1 MGGISTLIKRKNW
14 EYFSIL
20 PKKKKY
26 SKSLQEVTD
35 ACKVIQRF
43 WREVMLK
50 RVKARVKRIKAKFF
64 CAVVFIALYHKMRMR
79 REFEGVNRIEN
90 DPDEDKAEE
99 KFEVF

>member
-1 MGGISTLIKRKNW
+1 MIKRKNW

-43 WREVMLK
+43 WRKELFR
-50 RVKARVKRIKAKFF
+50 RVKARVKRIKVKFF
-64 CAVVFIALYHKMRMR
+64 CAVVMIALYHRIRMK
-79 REFEGVNRIEN
+79 RELAGVNRIEI
-90 DPDEDKAEE
+90 DPDEVKAEE
-99 KFEVF
+99 KFEDFQRRT